1 VGSAYPFFINL
12 KKYNI
17 MACNFISA
25 GRALACKDSV
35 GGIKAVIFVPNDA
48 SNKIVADATDS
59 ATGAIDSLV
68 ANVAG
73 AYKYELKGTSSLEE
87 TITASA
93 DNGTVFYEQALN
105 LTLPKLSATDT
116 KEIKLLAASRPQ
128 IIVQDYNNN
137 YMVVG
142 LENGA
147 DVSGGTIVTG
157 TAMGDMSGYTL
168 VFSGM
173 ETSPAS
179 HLDVESDTGT
189 VITLDGTD
197 SSTITYS

>member
-1 VGSAYPFFINL
+1 
-12 KKYNI
+12 
-17 MACNFISA
+17 MCEFIST

-35 GGIKAVIFVPNDA
+35 GGIKAVIFVPNDS
-48 SNKIVADATDS
+48 SNKIVAATTDS
-59 ATGAIDSLV
+59 TTGAIDSLS
-68 ANVAG
+68 ADVAG

-128 IIVQDYNNN
+128 IVVQDYNNN

-173 ETSPAS
+173 ETAPAS
-179 HLDVESDTGT
+179 HIEVFDDSGT
-189 VITLDGTD
+189 VIKVGATDGE
-197 SSTITYS
+197 TITYS

>member
-1 VGSAYPFFINL
+1 
-12 KKYNI
+12 

-35 GGIKAVIFVPNDA
+35 GGIKAVIFVPNDG
-48 SNKIVADATDS
+48 SNKIQATEDDYDAS
-59 ATGAIDSLV
+59 GAIDELV
-68 ANVAG
+68 ANVTG
-73 AYKYELKGTSSLEE
+73 AFKYELKGTSSLEQ

-105 LTLPKLSATDT
+105 LTLPKLSALDT

-137 YMVVG
+137 YIIVG
-142 LENGA
+142 LTSGA

-168 VFSGM
+168 TFSAM
-173 ETSPAS
+173 ESEPAA
-179 HLDVESDTGT
+179 HLQVDDDTNN
-189 VITLDGTD
+189 VLSITGDTATK
-197 SSTITYS
+197 TITYFLGYNTAP

>member
-1 VGSAYPFFINL
+1 
-12 KKYNI
+12 
-17 MACNFISA
+17 MACDFIST

-48 SNKIVADATDS
+48 SNKIVAASTDS
-59 ATGAIDSLV
+59 STGAIDSLL
-68 ANVAG
+68 ADVAG

-173 ETSPAS
+173 ETAPAS
-179 HLDVESDTGT
+179 HIEVYDDSGLVIKVGSDTGE
-189 VITLDGTD
+189 
-197 SSTITYS
+197 TITYS

>member
-1 VGSAYPFFINL
+1 
-12 KKYNI
+12 
-17 MACNFISA
+17 MACNFITA

-35 GGIKAVIFVPNDA
+35 GGIKAVIFVPNDS
-48 SNKIVADATDS
+48 SNKIVSNAVDAT
-59 ATGAIDSLV
+59 TGAIDNLAAVV
-68 ANVAG
+68 AASF
-73 AYKYELKGTSSLEE
+73 KYELRGTSSLEE

-137 YMVVG
+137 YVIVG

-168 VFSGM
+168 VFSAM

-179 HLDVESDTGT
+179 YLEVASDSGT
-189 VITLDGTD
+189 TITLGGTEG
-197 SSTITYS
+197 STITYS

>member
-1 VGSAYPFFINL
+1 
-12 KKYNI
+12 
-17 MACNFISA
+17 MACNFINA

-48 SNKIVADATDS
+48 TNKIVVDS
-59 ATGAIDSLV
+59 LDDSTGAIDNLV

-73 AYKYELKGTSSLEE
+73 SFKYELKGTSSLEE

-173 ETSPAS
+173 EIAPAS
-179 HLDVESDTGT
+179 HLEVAADGDTGT
-189 VITLDGTD
+189 VITVGTT
-197 SSTITYS
+197 STITYS

>member
-1 VGSAYPFFINL
+1 
-12 KKYNI
+12 
-17 MACNFISA
+17 MACNFIST

-48 SNKIVADATDS
+48 TDKIIAKAFDTD
-59 ATGAIDSLV
+59 TGAIDELV
-68 ANVAG
+68 ADVAD
-73 AYKYELKGTSSLEE
+73 AFKYELKGTSSLEE

-93 DNGTVFYEQALN
+93 DNGTVFYEQSLN
-105 LTLPKLSATDT
+105 LTLPKLSALDT
-116 KEIKLLAASRPQ
+116 KEIKLLANSRPQ

-179 HLDVESDTGT
+179 HLEVYDDSGTVIKVGSDTGE
-189 VITLDGTD
+189 
-197 SSTITYS
+197 TITYS

>member
-1 VGSAYPFFINL
+1 MCEFIT
-12 KKYNI
+12 
-17 MACNFISA
+17 A

-35 GGIKAVIFVPNDA
+35 GGIKAVIFVPNDG
-48 SNKIVADATDS
+48 SSKIVAATIDGT
-59 ATGAIDSLV
+59 TGAIEELAS
-68 ANVAG
+68 NVAG

-179 HLDVESDTGT
+179 HLEVDTDTGT
-189 VITLDGTD
+189 IITLGGTND
-197 SSTITYS
+197 STITYA

>member
-1 VGSAYPFFINL
+1 
-12 KKYNI
+12 
-17 MACNFISA
+17 MACNFIGA

-35 GGIKAVIFVPNDA
+35 GGIKAVIFVPNDS
-48 SNKIVADATDS
+48 SNKIIADTFDGD
-59 ATGAIDSLV
+59 TGAIDLLS
-68 ANVAG
+68 ADVAG
-73 AYKYELKGTSSLEE
+73 SFKYELKGTSSLEE
-87 TITASA
+87 TITSSA

-128 IIVQDYNNN
+128 IIVQDYNDN
-137 YMVVG
+137 YVVVG
-142 LENGA
+142 LANGA
-147 DVSGGTIVTG
+147 DVSGGTIVPG

-173 ETSPAS
+173 EVAPAS
-179 HLDVESDTGT
+179 YLEVTSDTGT
-189 VITLDGTD
+189 VITVG

>member
-1 VGSAYPFFINL
+1 
-12 KKYNI
+12 
-17 MACNFISA
+17 MCEFIST

-35 GGIKAVIFVPNDA
+35 GGIKAVIFVPNDG
-48 SNKIVADATDS
+48 SNKIVVDGTDS
-59 ATGAIDSLV
+59 TTGAVDSIESSV
-68 ANVAG
+68 TG

-179 HLDVESDTGT
+179 HLEVVSDSGT
-189 VITLDGTD
+189 VIQLTTNG
-197 SSTITYS
+197 ITYS

>member
-1 VGSAYPFFINL
+1 
-12 KKYNI
+12 

-48 SNKIVADATDS
+48 SNKIVTNSTISD
-59 ATGAIDSLV
+59 GAIEGLV
-68 ANVAG
+68 ANVTG

-105 LTLPKLSATDT
+105 LTLPKLSALDT

-128 IIVQDYNNN
+128 IIVQDYQWQL
-137 YMVVG
+137 YG
-142 LENGA
+142 CRIREWC
-147 DVSGGTIVTG
+147 
-157 TAMGDMSGYTL
+157 
-168 VFSGM
+168 
-173 ETSPAS
+173 
-179 HLDVESDTGT
+179 
-189 VITLDGTD
+189 
-197 SSTITYS
+197 

>member
-1 VGSAYPFFINL
+1 
-12 KKYNI
+12 
-17 MACNFISA
+17 MACDFITT

-35 GGIKAVIFVPNDA
+35 GGIKAVIFVPND
-48 SNKIVADATDS
+48 STNKIIVDSTDS
-59 ATGAIDSLV
+59 STGAIDGLTD
-68 ANVAG
+68 NVAG
-73 AYKYELKGTSSLEE
+73 SYKYELKGTSSLEE

-105 LTLPKLSATDT
+105 LTLPKLSASDT

-128 IIVQDYNNN
+128 IIIQDYNNN

-157 TAMGDMSGYTL
+157 AAMGDMSGYTL
-168 VFSGM
+168 TFTGM
-173 ETSPAS
+173 EVSPAS
-179 HLDVESDTGT
+179 HLEVTSDTGA
-189 VITLDGTD
+189 VITVGQTD
-197 SSTITYS
+197 TITYS